1 MTGRKK
7 KIILA
12 EDNLAIVDALTI
24 MLEEFGYEVIP
35 IVDGNTV
42 KDKLKEKPDLV
53 LFDLWMQGW
62 NGRDACRH
70 LKSNEDT
77 KDIPVII
84 ISADRD
90 IAQLAKEAGAD
101 DFIAKPFQ
109 IEDLLAKVEKY
120 IGKNEE
126 NSS

>member
-1 MTGRKK
+1 MISRKK

-53 LFDLWMQGW
+53 LFDLWMPGW

-90 IAQLAKEAGAD
+90 IAQLAKEAGTD

-120 IGKNEE
+120 LD
-126 NSS
+126 